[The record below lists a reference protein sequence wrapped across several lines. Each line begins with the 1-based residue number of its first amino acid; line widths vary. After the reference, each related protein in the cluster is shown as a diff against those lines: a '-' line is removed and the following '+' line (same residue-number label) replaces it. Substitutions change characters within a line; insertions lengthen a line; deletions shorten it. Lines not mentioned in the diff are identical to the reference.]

1 MLGTGPLSIRKISL
15 ADQTNHY
22 YETNSI
28 ISFYKQENQGLE
40 EQISSPRA

>member
-1 MLGTGPLSIRKISL
+1 MSGTGTPSICKISL

-28 ISFYKQENQGLE
+28 ISFYKQENQGLK
-40 EQISSPRA
+40 EQISGPRV